1 MKKEIKFLYASI
13 AFGLLAI
20 IGITYAFFITTIEGN
35 RKNVSVDM
43 SDLKI
48 IFTNGDAIEAT
59 DISAEDNFDVV
70 KTFSVENKTK
80 NVYSYNI
87 VIESLLNT
95 FKTSGYLVYKITSND
110 GGYNM
115 TEFKDVPK
123 STFYRDVE
131 LANNINITANG
142 KHNYNIEIKYIN
154 SETENQSI
162 DSNAILSGKL
172 YIEKYNSISRNKS
185 LASVMLEDNPYVEN
199 IDDLT
204 SYNDNDTT
212 GTLYQTNKTED
223 GSTVYLYAGDTSN
236 NWVKFGKYQSDLIV
250 YKGYYSETAY
260 DDQYLEYD
268 SLEECTNA
276 SRYNVNCTLSK
287 RANAGDD
294 MYWRIVRTNEDGSV
308 RLLYTGTS
316 HDTSEGYI
324 GESKFNASD
333 SDPMYAGYMYGT
345 SGSLENNRLNTNDS
359 EVKKVID
366 NWYEKY
372 MLDYDK
378 YVSKSAIYCNDR
390 SIGKG
395 TYAVTGE
402 DTLYFGAYKRYGGYA
417 DENSYGKSSYK
428 CGDNG
433 DGGLFETTQA
443 VEDKFSAST
452 TGGGNGQLKYP
463 IALMTTDEVILAYI
477 NSSKNWINL
486 NSLKESILNVT
497 DDIWTMS
504 PYYRNKYATYVGTL
518 DFSYYG
524 DETVATTRVR
534 PVLSLASCVKI
545 KSGDGTSNYPYVI
558 DYENSCN

>member
-13 AFGLLAI
+13 AFGLLTI

-48 IFTNGDAIEAT
+48 IFTNGDAIEAN

-123 STFYRDVE
+123 SSHYDDIV
-131 LANNINITANG
+131 LASNISIDANV

-154 SETENQSI
+154 SETENQSA
-162 DSNAILSGKL
+162 DSNAVLSGKL
-172 YIEKYNSISRNKS
+172 YIEKYNSTSRNKS

-236 NWVKFGKYQSDLIV
+236 NWVKFGKYPSDLIV

-260 DDQYLEYD
+260 DYDYLEYD

-276 SRYNVNCTLSK
+276 SSYNVNCTLYK
-287 RANAGDD
+287 RTNAGDD
-294 MYWRIVRTNEDGSV
+294 IYWRIIRTNEDGSV
-308 RLLYTGTS
+308 RLLYTGTKP
-316 HDTSEGYI
+316 DTTEAFI
-324 GESKFNASD
+324 NENKKFNESN

-378 YVSKSAIYCNDR
+378 YISKSAIYCNDR

-395 TYAVTGE
+395 TYVITGE
-402 DTLYFGAYKRYGGYA
+402 DELYFGAYIRNSGKRF
-417 DENSYGKSSYK
+417 SYK
-428 CGDNG
+428 CGSNG

-443 VEDKFSAST
+443 IEDKFSAST

-463 IALMTTDEVILAYI
+463 IALMTADEFEFAKI
-477 NSSKNWINL
+477 NSSKNWFYL
-486 NSLKESILNVT
+486 NSLSESILNSSQ
-497 DDIWTMS
+497 DLWTMS
-504 PYYRNKYATYVGTL
+504 PYYRSKYGTEISGFDSLLIL
-518 DFSYYG
+518 DGDGTNSYNI
-524 DETVATTRVR
+524 VR
-534 PVLSLASCVKI
+534 PVLSLSSCVKI
-545 KSGDGTSNYPYVI
+545 KFGDGTYNNPYVI
-558 DYENSCN
+558 DYDNSCN